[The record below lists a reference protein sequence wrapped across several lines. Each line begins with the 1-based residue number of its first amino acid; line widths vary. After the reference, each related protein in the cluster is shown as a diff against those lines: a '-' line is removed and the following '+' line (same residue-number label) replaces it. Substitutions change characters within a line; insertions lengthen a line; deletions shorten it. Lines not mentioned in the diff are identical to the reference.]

1 MGSLFL
7 TLIQRQIVAATSAVP
22 GRGAHPYIQGMLTKL
37 ATHGRKW
44 DFLSGS
50 LQRQPR
56 LVPGI
61 PLLTDTNTALEF
73 PKLFLDAVRECRITV
88 LPGYTLGIWSYSHLL
103 GRRGQPALQPNG
115 GSISAR
121 QVVSVV
127 DKLTG

>member
-1 MGSLFL
+1 M
-7 TLIQRQIVAATSAVP
+7 AATRAVP
-22 GRGAHPYIQGMLTKL
+22 GRGAHPYVQGMLTKL
-37 ATHGRKW
+37 ATHSRKW
-44 DFLSGS
+44 DFLLGS

-61 PLLTDTNTALEF
+61 PLSTDTNAALEF
-73 PKLFLDAVRECRITV
+73 PKLFLDAVRKCHLTV
-88 LPGYTLGIWSYSHLL
+88 LPGYTLGIWSYFHLL
-103 GRRGQPALQPNG
+103 GRKGQPALQPNG